1 MIQQLWWS
9 EVQNWSHWAKIKVL
23 IRLYVADSW
32 RESLFLPFS
41 GSRDFLLSLAH
52 GFLPLSSKSA
62 VLG

>member
-1 MIQQLWWS
+1 MTDIND
-9 EVQNWSHWAKIKVL
+9 EENEEIMEYKVL

-52 GFLPLSSKSA
+52 SFLPLSSKSA
-62 VLG
+62 LLG